1 VVTFIGREQQELTG
15 WQHCARLRHG
25 AGLKD
30 MHRGERVC
38 IFTLPLS
45 FITNYV
51 THVGAQT
58 SYTQYPRGDIF
69 VFASAIGLTQGKTIH
84 STRGEAFLPLP
95 QAIGLT
101 QGKAKLVVTKN
112 RTWLRPDSNRRPS
125 VCLTDVI
132 INYTMKPLARKI
144 RTLVFNK
151 LN

>member
-1 VVTFIGREQQELTG
+1 VTFIGREQQELTG

-38 IFTLPLS
+38 IFALPLS

-58 SYTQYPRGDIF
+58 SYTQYLRGDIF
-69 VFASAIGLTQGKTIH
+69 VFAS
-84 STRGEAFLPLP
+84 
-95 QAIGLT
+95 AIGLT